1 MNRSLARTLMDTAL
15 GRLPADLLVENAT
28 VLNVFTG
35 ELLPR
40 QTIAV
45 KAGHFAAVGTDLT
58 LARGPETT
66 VIDAAGQIAIPGL
79 VDGHTHQASR
89 LLPETLLDAVLTSGT
104 TTIITELEGMA
115 YVGGAEGIRVFLD
128 ALRDQPIKVFATLPP
143 MASLHPIL
151 EERAPT
157 LAEAEQL
164 LARDD
169 VVGLGEIPWANLLR
183 DAPRLL
189 DLVALARQLGKQA
202 EGHSAGA
209 RGARLQAYFASGISS
224 CHEPITP
231 DEARERLRL
240 GVHTMIRHG
249 GVRRDI
255 DNVAPL
261 WAEPLDWR
269 RLILVTD
276 SVDARR
282 LLAAGYLDAVIQRAI
297 DTGLDPVRAIQA
309 ATLNVAEHFRLD
321 HRLGAI
327 APGREADLALV
338 PDLRTIRPTLVL
350 SRGQVIARNGQPLV
364 RARRHQYPPWL
375 YRTVRLP
382 AVTTEWFRLPIGQGT
397 ERLRALAFG
406 EGLVTAETWVEVA
419 VDDGAMALAPGVDLA
434 KLVCIERQSET
445 PRRFV
450 GLAQGFGLR
459 AGAYATTSG
468 WDAACIT
475 AIGADDADLALAVNR
490 VRELQ
495 GGLVVSAGGRVLAEC
510 ATPVGA
516 IWSEAPAGAVAA
528 AEERAEQALRALG
541 VRHPRPLLALDIL
554 TTGAIPHLRLTPLGY
569 VRLRDGALLGL
580 TDPGP
585 A

>member
-1 MNRSLARTLMDTAL
+1 MDRALARALMDTAL
-15 GRLPADLLVENAT
+15 GRLPVDLVVTHAT

-35 ELLPR
+35 ELLPD

-45 KAGHFAAVGTDLT
+45 KAGHFAAVGADLP
-58 LARGPETT
+58 LARGPET
-66 VIDAAGQIAIPGL
+66 VVLDAAGQIAIPGL
-79 VDGHTHQASR
+79 IDGHTHQAPR
-89 LLPETLLDAVLTSGT
+89 LLPETLLDAVLASGT

-115 YVGGAEGIRVFLD
+115 FVGGAEGLRVFLD

-143 MASLHPIL
+143 MAALHPAL

-164 LARDD
+164 LARAD

-189 DLVALARQLGKQA
+189 DLVALARRLGKQA

-209 RGARLQAYFASGISS
+209 RGARLQAYFASGIGS
-224 CHEPITP
+224 CHEPIAP
-231 DEARERLRL
+231 DEVRERLRL
-240 GVHTMIRHG
+240 GVHTMVRHG

-255 DNVAPL
+255 DRVAPL

-269 RLILVTD
+269 RLVLVTD
-276 SVDARR
+276 SVDARG
-282 LLAAGYLDAVIQRAI
+282 LLADGYLDAVVQRAI

-350 SRGQVIARNGQPLV
+350 SRGQPIAREGRPLV
-364 RARRHQYPPWL
+364 RARRHRYPPWL
-375 YRTVRLP
+375 YHTLRLP
-382 AVTTEWFRLPIGQGT
+382 EVTADWFRLPTARGA
-397 ERLRALAFG
+397 ERLRALGFG
-406 EGLVTAETWVEVA
+406 EGLVTGEAWVEV
-419 VDDGAMALAPGVDLA
+419 GAADRAIALPRDADLA
-434 KLVCIERQSET
+434 KLACIERQTPT

-459 AGAYATTSG
+459 AGACATTSG

-475 AIGADDADLALAVNR
+475 AIGVEDADLALAVNR
-490 VRELQ
+490 VRALQ
-495 GGLVVSAGGRVLAEC
+495 GGVVVCAGGRVLAEC

-516 IWSEAPAGAVAA
+516 LWSEESVAAVAA
-528 AEERAEQALRALG
+528 AEERLEGALHALG

-580 TDPGP
+580 TDP